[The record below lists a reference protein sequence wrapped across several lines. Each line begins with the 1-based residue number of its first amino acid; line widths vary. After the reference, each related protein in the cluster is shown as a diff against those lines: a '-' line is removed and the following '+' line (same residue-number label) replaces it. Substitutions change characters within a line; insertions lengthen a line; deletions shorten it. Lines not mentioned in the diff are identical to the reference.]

1 MKAYQFVGWGKPP
14 EFRDLPVPKAGPGE
28 VLVRVAG
35 AGACHSDLH
44 LQSFPAGTLPYDLPF
59 TLGHENSGWVEEA
72 GAGVTGLAKGD
83 PVLVYGPWGC
93 GRCRPCQMGSENYC
107 ERSAELRA
115 AGGGL
120 GRDGGMA
127 PFMLVPE
134 SRWLVRLPPSLDPR
148 LAAPLSDAGLTPYH
162 AVKRALPSLPGGA
175 TAVVIGA
182 GGLGQMG
189 IQLLRVLSGA
199 RVVALDTSDAKLAT
213 ARELGADEALR
224 PGEEAVARIRQ
235 LTGGEGAEVV
245 VDFVGSDATLAL
257 AAKAARRMGQILVVG
272 IAGGTLPVSF
282 FGVPQECAIATTYWG
297 TLPELSEVVALAAMK
312 RVRLAAEVFPLER
325 APEAYQRMREGTLRG
340 RAVIAPGG

>member
-1 MKAYQFVGWGKPP
+1 MKAFQFVGWGRSP
-14 EFRDLPVPKAGPGE
+14 EFRDVPVPKVGPGQ

-35 AGACHSDLH
+35 AGACSSDLH
-44 LQSFPAGTLPYDLPF
+44 LQEFPAGALPYDLPF
-59 TLGHENSGWVEEA
+59 TLGHENAGWVEEV
-72 GAGVTGLAKGD
+72 GAGVGRLAKGD
-83 PVLVYGPWGC
+83 PVLIYGPWGC
-93 GRCRPCQMGSENYC
+93 GRCRPCQMGYETYC
-107 ERSAELRA
+107 ERSAEIRN

-134 SRWLVRLPPSLDPR
+134 ARWLVPLPPSLDPR
-148 LAAPLSDAGLTPYH
+148 LAATLADAGLTPYH

-189 IQLLRVLSGA
+189 IQLLRALSGA
-199 RVVALDTSDAKLAT
+199 RVVALDTSEAKLAT

-224 PGEEAVARIRQ
+224 PGDEAVVRIRE
-235 LTGGEGAEVV
+235 LTRGEGAEAVI
-245 VDFVGSDATLAL
+245 DFVGSDATLAL
-257 AAKAARRMGQILVVG
+257 AAKAARRMGQITIVG
-272 IAGGTLPVSF
+272 IGGGTLPVSF

-297 TLPELSEVVALAAMK
+297 TLPELTEVVALAAMK
-312 RVRLAAEVFPLER
+312 RIRLEAEVFPLER

-340 RAVIAPGG
+340 RAVIAPEG